1 MTKIGSAAFTC
12 SSVLFAAM
20 SYAASAT
27 TVEVARK
34 CDALVAKTFPSR
46 EPGNPATGSAKGS
59 GYAEQAY
66 FKRCVANGGQPPNAG
81 VKRSR

>member
-46 EPGNPATGSAKGS
+46 EPGNPAPEAPK
-59 GYAEQAY
+59 ARAM
-66 FKRCVANGGQPPNAG
+66 PN
-81 VKRSR
+81 RLISRGAWPTADIRPTPM